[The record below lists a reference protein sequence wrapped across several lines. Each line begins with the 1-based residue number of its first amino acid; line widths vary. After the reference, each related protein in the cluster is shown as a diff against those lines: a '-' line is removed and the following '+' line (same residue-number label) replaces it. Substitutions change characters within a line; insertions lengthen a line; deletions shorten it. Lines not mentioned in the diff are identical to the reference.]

1 MRSAHNDIPLIP
13 SILDRLIDEDPAT
26 GTESAKSRS
35 QSLREMIQNVRRDL
49 ERLLN
54 TRWRC
59 VGWSP
64 DLEELDRSLVNYG
77 IPDIM
82 TSDLGAEL
90 QRESFRRLVET
101 AIRYFEPRLESASV
115 EFTDA
120 DQPVDRTLR
129 FRIEAMLRIE
139 PAPEPVVFDSKLEL
153 STGNVEVQGR
163 NR

>member
-1 MRSAHNDIPLIP
+1 MRSARNDIPLIP

-26 GTESAKSRS
+26 GTESVKSRS

-59 VGWSP
+59 VGWSS
-64 DLEELDRSLVNYG
+64 DLVELERSLVNYG

-90 QRESFRRLVET
+90 QRESFRRTVES
-101 AIRYFEPRLESASV
+101 AIRCFEPRLESASV
-115 EFTDA
+115 QFIDP
-120 DQPVDRTLR
+120 DQAVDRTLR
-129 FRIEAMLRIE
+129 FRIEAMLRVE

>member
-1 MRSAHNDIPLIP
+1 MGPVRNDIPLIP
-13 SILDRLIDEDPAT
+13 SVLDRLIDENPAT
-26 GTESAKSRS
+26 LSETAKSRS

-49 ERLLN
+49 EWLLN

-59 VGWSP
+59 LGWSP

-82 TSDLGAEL
+82 TADLGSETR
-90 QRESFRRLVET
+90 RESFRRAVES
-101 AIRYFEPRLESASV
+101 AIRRFEPRLESPSIR
-115 EFTDA
+115 FSDA

-129 FRIEAMLRIE
+129 FRIEGMLRVE

-153 STGNVEVQGR
+153 ATGNVEVQGR